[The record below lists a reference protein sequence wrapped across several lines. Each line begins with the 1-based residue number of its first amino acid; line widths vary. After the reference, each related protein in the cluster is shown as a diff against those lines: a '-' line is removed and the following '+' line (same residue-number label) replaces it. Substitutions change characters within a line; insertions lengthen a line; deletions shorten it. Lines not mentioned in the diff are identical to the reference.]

1 MTVSWPWLTRVTGRP
16 RPRFPYLAT
25 PLSSTAYD
33 ELAHLEGWA
42 KSLITVAPGVKLR
55 GLVRNPKNP
64 ESPWVLYYPGNDRTQ
79 LRTGQAFLATL
90 FGTDD
95 LGLAV
100 FAYRGFD
107 GSDGKPEYAALAHD
121 APLILD
127 SLCKQQRIRQ
137 TQVHVVGFS
146 IGGHFSAIAA
156 RSANIAGTP
165 IKTLSLLASVSDIV
179 MVRSSRFERF
189 FSGDDY
195 LTLPLLEQVP
205 APVLVLQGTNDE
217 ALGGAQQGRDIARA
231 LGRRAQYAEFEGVGH
246 VSLHTHEPAMARLR
260 AFILTP
266 SR

>member
-1 MTVSWPWLTRVTGRP
+1 MKMRLAIGLGLATAVALMTVSWPWLTRVMGRP

-64 ESPWVLYYPGNDRTQ
+64 GSPWVLYYPGNDRTQ

-107 GSDGKPEYAALAHD
+107 GFRRKTGVCGARPRCTVDSRLLMPAATH
-121 APLILD
+121 PTSPSTCRRVLD
-127 SLCKQQRIRQ
+127 RW
-137 TQVHVVGFS
+137 
-146 IGGHFSAIAA
+146 
-156 RSANIAGTP
+156 
-165 IKTLSLLASVSDIV
+165 TLFDHCRTFGQHRWHADKNAQ
-179 MVRSSRFERF
+179 SS
-189 FSGDDY
+189 G
-195 LTLPLLEQVP
+195 
-205 APVLVLQGTNDE
+205 
-217 ALGGAQQGRDIARA
+217 
-231 LGRRAQYAEFEGVGH
+231 
-246 VSLHTHEPAMARLR
+246 
-260 AFILTP
+260 
-266 SR
+266 